1 MPYYLNSTK
10 LRVAGGGGNPVG
22 NVLAFST
29 QATYIVEA
37 TMQRHA
43 PNVHAIRLVFIW
55 VSVELIIAMAIVSGE
70 VTTSVVYAI

>member
-1 MPYYLNSTK
+1 MPYYLNATK

-43 PNVHAIRLVFIW
+43 PNVHAINKAFFKASHGAV
-55 VSVELIIAMAIVSGE
+55 ANVSGE
-70 VTTSVVYAI
+70 VTITMVYAI